1 MPLSEE
7 LRELVLVGASSI
19 EIKRKAMELGMKT
32 LRLSGLA
39 KVREGATT
47 IEEIV
52 RVTMSD
58 EGQAPKSEAT
68 V

>member
-7 LRELVLVGASSI
+7 LRELVLIGASSI
-19 EIKRKAMELGMKT
+19 EIKRKAMTLGMKT
-32 LRLSGLA
+32 LRLSGLS

-58 EGQAPKSEAT
+58 EAPAPKGAASI
-68 V
+68 